1 MRAGRAARP
10 ARLTM
15 KIEVTRP
22 FYLNGEPLDIGA
34 QAEVDD
40 RFARELIHNGKAVKV
55 EEATIEESPVEEAP
69 VEEAPVATKGK
80 RK

>member
-1 MRAGRAARP
+1 
-10 ARLTM
+10 M

-22 FYLNGEPLDIGA
+22 FYLDGEPREIGF

-55 EEATIEESPVEEAP
+55 EEAAPAAAPEAQKR
-69 VEEAPVATKGK
+69 ATK
-80 RK
+80 RKETDE